1 MPKVSE
7 SLDELDDPKKL
18 AILDSRDFLLTVL
31 DEDGNPDD
39 SVGMEWNQEL
49 YDERYEFVE
58 SEFKA
63 FIKDADIIKISATS
77 NRWDGARTSDMYVSI
92 KSIEEIISKDIQFK
106 NPDDIIIEVLDNG
119 LTEIQLLHH
128 DGRNH
133 YTLEPICFSSS
144 TKKDLINI
152 INSLNTDYS
161 WEVLEIMDHDELSNI
176 ILENI

>member
-1 MPKVSE
+1 MPDD
-7 SLDELDDPKKL
+7 LDELGEPEKL
-18 AILDSRDFLLTVL
+18 AILDSRDFLLAVL

-39 SVGMEWNQEL
+39 SVEMEWNQEL

-63 FIKDADIIKISATS
+63 FIKDADIIKISVTS
-77 NRWDGARTSDMYVSI
+77 NRWDGARTFDMYVSI

-106 NPDDIIIEVLDNG
+106 SPDDIIIEVLDNG

-128 DGRNH
+128 DGRNR
-133 YTLEPICFSSS
+133 YTLEPICFGSS
-144 TKKDLINI
+144 TKKDLITI
-152 INSLNTDYS
+152 INSSNTGYS
-161 WEVLEIMDHDELSNI
+161 CEVLEIMDHDELSNI